1 MPIES
6 TIYLTQH
13 ENQTEPVKRLA
24 PVTPAKA
31 LEILNKVNFFDVFN
45 KEEKDVLTGFYSH
58 FHVALKGDRIIAQ
71 GAKDQSFYIILS
83 GRVSVQHRGSN
94 QPLAFLEAGDIF
106 GEMSFLTDCMRTT
119 SIFAEVTTI
128 IFEVNRATLN
138 NLDLP
143 VREKLKDNIISVL
156 ASRIT
161 RMNEAVIELSKEV

>member
-1 MPIES
+1 M
-6 TIYLTQH
+6 
-13 ENQTEPVKRLA
+13 KRLV

-45 KEEKDVLTGFYSH
+45 MQEKDILTGFYSH
-58 FHVALKGDRIIAQ
+58 FLVALKDDQIIAQ
-71 GAKDQSFYIILS
+71 GATDQSFYIILS

-106 GEMSFLTDCMRTT
+106 GEMSFLTDCTRTT
-119 SIFAEVTTI
+119 SIYAEITTI
-128 IFEVNRATLN
+128 VFEVNRATLQ

-161 RMNEAVIELSKEV
+161 RMNETVIRLSK